1 MTTAE
6 RISRWA
12 RRFVLVGAGWFAVWQ
27 IAVLAGVSHRAV
39 VVIGVLGFVFGT
51 VFGKGYS
58 LVPSYFDRSLATT
71 RLLPVHLFA
80 ASLGPALLAVGIE
93 TATPTL
99 RIAGAA
105 TWLLAV
111 GIFVGTIGAT
121 IRDNPLGSE
130 TGTGDASGHREALDR
145 TANRFLPI
153 VLGYLLVG
161 SYGLLAAE
169 TALPTVFDGY
179 PPRTAHL
186 LAAGGGLLL
195 IFTIGFR
202 LLPRFFVASV
212 ERPLAVVVL
221 TSGAVGPA
229 VIAFSLPAGGLFVVG
244 AAVQATAVTGYAVAI
259 GLLFTR
265 SDRRRVGLYGVVA
278 AAGAG
283 VLAVVIGLLFAFD
296 GVTAARVAAHA
307 RLNLLGL
314 LGLTIVGVSYQFYPP
329 GVSSQPLVDDRTAAL
344 ALGLLGGGVLVEVGG
359 TLSGLPMATTVGQ
372 VLAAGGG
379 VVHVLVVTAVVAER

>member
-12 RRFVLVGAGWFAVWQ
+12 RRFVLAGAGWFAVWQ
-27 IAVLAGVSHRAV
+27 IAVLAGVSHRTE
-39 VVIGVLGFVFGT
+39 VVIGLLGFVFGT

-71 RLLPVHLFA
+71 RLMPVHLLTA
-80 ASLGPALLAVGIE
+80 GLGPALLAVGIE

-111 GIFVGTIGAT
+111 LLFVGTIGAT

-145 TANRFLPI
+145 TANRFLPV

-169 TALPTVFDGY
+169 TGLPTVFDGY

-202 LLPRFFVASV
+202 LLPRFFVTSV
-212 ERPLAVVVL
+212 ERPLALVVL
-221 TSGAVGPA
+221 TAGAVGPA

-244 AAVQATAVTGYAVAI
+244 AVLQATAVTGYAVAI

-265 SDRRRVGLYGVVA
+265 SGRRRVGLYGVVA

-283 VLAVVIGLLFAFD
+283 LLAVVIGLLFAFD

-329 GVSSQPLVDDRTAAL
+329 GVSSQPLVDDPTAYL
-344 ALGLLGGGVLVEVGG
+344 ALGLLGGGLLVEVGG
-359 TLSGLPMATTVGQ
+359 TLGGLPVVTTLGQ

-379 VVHVLVVTAVVAER
+379 VIHLVVVATVIAER